1 MDNFCP
7 FFLYV
12 VNYVSVL
19 QVTACC
25 LQGEDS
31 PGRSTLTD
39 NGIETVGLD
48 LTSVDSMKNIKKIVE
63 HRFEHKG

>member
-1 MDNFCP
+1 M
-7 FFLYV
+7 
-12 VNYVSVL
+12 
-19 QVTACC
+19 TACC

-63 HRFEHKG
+63 HRFEHKGRVKE